1 MSWCAVDVRSPG
13 DFREAVASWLVGR
26 TGQAVEE
33 REDGTLVGF
42 SENEAS
48 AERLVQEL
56 HGAFGGGVAGRT
68 RPLPDVDWSAR
79 WRDGLGPRRIGRLT
93 VAPSWTARSLPEAP
107 TVIIDPESAFGTG
120 EHGSTR
126 AALTLLDRHVRSGDR
141 VIDLGSGSG
150 ILAIA
155 AVKLGASQA
164 TGIEIDGE
172 ADPIAT
178 ANARRNGVE
187 ERVRFVTGD
196 AAALAPL
203 LGPADIVISNILRSV
218 NTALLPAIRSSL
230 RPDGLA
236 IFAGMEVPE
245 RDLFLPVMGD
255 AGFEPADE
263 VVDDAWWGVVGRR
276 R

>member
-13 DFREAVASWLVGR
+13 DSREAVASWLVER

-42 SENEAS
+42 SESQAS
-48 AERLVQEL
+48 AERLVTEL
-56 HGAFGGGVAGRT
+56 HTAFGGEVAGRT

-79 WRDGLGPRRIGRLT
+79 WKDGLGPRTIGRLT
-93 VAPSWTARSLPEAP
+93 VTPSWTAGSMPGPA

-126 AALTLLDRHVRSGDR
+126 AALILLDRHLRQGDR

-164 TGIEIDGE
+164 TGIEIDDE
-172 ADPIAT
+172 VDPIAT

-187 ERVRFVTGD
+187 DRVRFVTGN
-196 AAALAPL
+196 AVALAPL
-203 LGPADIVISNILRSV
+203 LGPVDLVISNIIRSV
-218 NTALLPAIRSSL
+218 NIALLPAIHSSL
-230 RPDGLA
+230 RPGGVA

-245 RDLFLPVMGD
+245 RDLFLPAMADG
-255 AGFEPADE
+255 GFEPADE
-263 VVDDAWWGVVGRR
+263 TVDDAWWGVVGRR